1 MKETVKKGLITTL
14 TLGAIV
20 LGAGAII
27 GVTSA
32 FTSPYVY
39 AHSLAARL
47 EAVKGVFPDA
57 DDVGEPEEINAD
69 GLVERYTVKKAGEII
84 GWAYSANGVS
94 VTDTVDIM
102 IGINSDF
109 SLGRVEVTSSSSNS
123 TYMDAAK
130 EWLNG
135 VNAGTTSYDD
145 IPVGAGGTKTKEKIS
160 ALIQAAINNAK
171 ANAGGS
177 EVSEELRLVR
187 NVFPDATE
195 TDEGTAI
202 SLSGGAHQSN
212 YWELTKRYEVG
223 ENGETVG
230 YAYEGAID
238 PMSQQGSFILGIKAD
253 GTFSRLYA
261 VEISLDDHD
270 GLYTPTWITG
280 TYIPEINSGTR
291 NPDDCVG
298 GGATITA
305 QTINAMIEAAETDVS
320 SLGDVEAG
328 GTETGSSSEE
338 TATVDPLTVV
348 QSVFADADAA
358 GTAET
363 IDANGLIDRYE
374 AKKGTASLGW
384 AYRASAKSKTD
395 TVSIIIA
402 VNSDL
407 TLGRLAVADDATES
421 KWMTAA
427 EGWLNGVNSGDV
439 DYNDTIIEKDVASGG
454 TISAQTMQTLVKAA
468 LAHASEAAA

>member
-39 AHSLAARL
+39 AHSLTARL

-109 SLGRVEVTSSSSNS
+109 TLGRVEVTSSSSNS

-177 EVSEELRLVR
+177 EVSAELRLVR

-195 TDEGTAI
+195 SDQGTAVE
-202 SLSGGAHQSN
+202 LSGGTPEID

-261 VEISLDDHD
+261 VKISLDDHD

-305 QTINAMIEAAETDVS
+305 QTINAMIEAAEADVL
-320 SLGDVEAG
+320 SLG
-328 GTETGSSSEE
+328 GSSGE
-338 TATVDPLTVV
+338 
-348 QSVFADADAA
+348 
-358 GTAET
+358 
-363 IDANGLIDRYE
+363 
-374 AKKGTASLGW
+374 
-384 AYRASAKSKTD
+384 
-395 TVSIIIA
+395 
-402 VNSDL
+402 
-407 TLGRLAVADDATES
+407 AVA
-421 KWMTAA
+421 
-427 EGWLNGVNSGDV
+427 
-439 DYNDTIIEKDVASGG
+439 
-454 TISAQTMQTLVKAA
+454 
-468 LAHASEAAA
+468 